1 MKSLVTKSLAFL
13 VDRDVT
19 TSLALGMR
27 ILVLIFL
34 LLLLKLP
41 NAVAL
46 SFNNFITTGSDS
58 DGFATADS
66 SENLYLSVSNRYG
79 GNSHVAVFDSNLTE
93 LRRIN
98 TVADASEGPI
108 TIYNDEL
115 YAAGGNFGWW
125 PQPNTGPFAR
135 YNLNGDLLETY
146 PGTGQS
152 SWDLLVSSSGTIRGT
167 YGTVHINDYFDT
179 GNYSLSG
186 FIQAERLALGENG
199 NSLYISDVSAKK
211 VFKYDASGNLI
222 WQSSL
227 NFNPWD
233 IELVGDRIVASISN
247 GRPYVNIL
255 EASTGSFLGQVY
267 LGITATNFSATENYL
282 YVSGSSG
289 TAVYDIDDFATV
301 VPYINVNIIDS
312 AGLIA
317 YFPFDGNANE
327 ELSNEFGD
335 GPVNGQTADHVS
347 FSSDRFGN
355 PNSALRI
362 EGERSN
368 IDGYGVTGSGID
380 LRDSSVSISFW
391 YQKQVDD
398 YHDWVIGVGDD
409 GNCWIVNID
418 YSAPDGIA
426 WGVWNDDNVRY
437 NLDPPLALE
446 QWCHVV
452 VTYDKND
459 TKKCIYVDGEL
470 VSEGYTDSSF
480 TGTSNFKFGASG
492 ITLDDLRF
500 YNRALSANEV
510 SAIYDY
516 DPGLIAYYPLLSGV
530 SDVSGND
537 LHGNGVGVTFDDGYL
552 NVGSG
557 QYSNGDSYFSIPES
571 VDQFRQNDFTISLWF
586 RLSVTNHSNADGS
599 MLFDIFGDRVE
610 SAIGNYISVR
620 MHNDDNFYPINGMES
635 LNGGLVIALREG
647 GSSFN
652 SSYAELGSIVGDLN
666 NGHWHNLSITR
677 RQNTISTYLNGL
689 ETSRITSEQIT
700 DINNTKPFKL
710 GRSYSGWSSNPNIN
724 YKHLKIYDRELSS
737 SEINKAY
744 YEGLYNTKNYELVDL
759 RSLGQA
765 DVTDAPGDYYLH
777 TPSEMTTAR
786 TESRT
791 LGQTDV
797 TGNPAQ
803 YGLFT
808 SSDISDAQSN
818 SRSAGQQDVISSPSD
833 YDLMGAEGVFDM
845 RVSQPGISMSG
856 DKASMNFTIQS
867 SSDLQEWNNE
877 ETIQREYTMPSD
889 KNFMRVSVGPELEP
903 KTLTTIATDT
913 YGDKLVQD
921 DSNNLYVNDENTPL
935 MRDGVN
941 LRTDTYSGWNFYAIE
956 PVGNRYLCILKNGN
970 QNVIM
975 FFELDGNY
983 LYNTNV
989 ITDLSAYESDFG
1001 QRL

>member
-1 MKSLVTKSLAFL
+1 
-13 VDRDVT
+13 
-19 TSLALGMR
+19 MR

-46 SFNNFITTGSDS
+46 SFKNFITTGSDS
-58 DGFATADS
+58 NGYATADS
-66 SENLYLSVSNRYG
+66 SENLYLYVSNQG
-79 GNSHVAVFDSNLTE
+79 SGNSHVAVFDSNLTE

-167 YGTVHINDYFDT
+167 SRTVYINDYFGT

-255 EASTGSFLGQVY
+255 EASTGSFLGEVY
-267 LGITATNFSATENYL
+267 LGITATNLSATENYL
-282 YVSGSSG
+282 YVSGGSG

-301 VPYINVNIIDS
+301 VPYINVN

-327 ELSNEFGD
+327 ELLYELAGVSLA
-335 GPVNGQTADHVS
+335 QTADHVS

-409 GNCWIVNID
+409 GNCWIVSID

-426 WGVWNDDNVRY
+426 WGVWNDDNVRH
-437 NLDPPLALE
+437 NLNPPLALE

-510 SAIYDY
+510 SAVYDY

-530 SDVSGND
+530 SDVSGNE

-557 QYSNGDSYFSIPES
+557 QYSSGDSYFSIPES

-599 MLFDIFGDRVE
+599 MLFDIFGDRAE

-620 MHNDDNFYPINGMES
+620 MHNDDEFNPINGMES
-635 LNGGLVIALREG
+635 LNGGLVIELREG

-652 SSYAELGSIVGDLN
+652 SSYVALGSIVGGLN

-689 ETSRITSEQIT
+689 ETSRITSEQIA
-700 DINNTKPFKL
+700 DINNTKPLKL

-737 SEINKAY
+737 AEINEAY
-744 YEGLYNTKNYELVDL
+744 YEALYNTKNYELVDL
-759 RSLGQA
+759 RSQGQA
-765 DVTDAPGDYYLH
+765 DVTTTPNDFDLH
-777 TPSEMTTAR
+777 TPTELTAAR
-786 TESRT
+786 SDSRT

-803 YGLFT
+803 YSLFT
-808 SSDISDAQSN
+808 SSDLSDAQSI
-818 SRSAGQQDVISSPSD
+818 SRAAGQQDVIVSPSD

-845 RVSQPGISMSG
+845 RVSQPGISTNG
-856 DKASMNFTIQS
+856 DMASMNFTIQS
-867 SSDLQEWNNE
+867 SNDLQEWNNE
-877 ETIQREYTMPSD
+877 ETIQREYTMASD
-889 KNFMRVSVGPELEP
+889 KNFMRVSVGPQLEP
-903 KTLTTIATDT
+903 EPEPEPEPLPAIATDT
-913 YGDKLVQD
+913 YGDKLVYD
-921 DSNNLYVNDENTPL
+921 ESNNLYVNDEDTPL
-935 MRDGVN
+935 MINGLN
-941 LRTDTYSGWNFYAIE
+941 LKTDTYAGWNFYAIE
-956 PVGNRYLCILKNGN
+956 STGSRYICILKSST
-970 QNVIM
+970 Q
-975 FFELDGNY
+975 FHAFTFDSDGNY
-983 LYNTNV
+983 ISDSSVVN
-989 ITDLSAYESDFG
+989 LSYYESLLG
-1001 QRL
+1001 QSLN